1 MVRKVTVAW
10 VDDVSDKSPAD
21 ETVSFAL
28 DGARYEID
36 LSAKNAKKLRAQ
48 LQPWI
53 DASRRVAGRKR
64 RRVGVGKRFPQGSDR
79 AQTAA
84 IREWAHRNGYEVSS
98 RGRLPRAVL
107 DAYRASA

>member
-1 MVRKVTVAW
+1 MVRKVVVTW
-10 VDDVSDKSPAD
+10 VDDVSDASQAD

-36 LSAKNAKKLRAQ
+36 LCAKNAKKLRGQ

-64 RRVGVGKRFPQGSDR
+64 RHLGAGKRFPQASDR
-79 AQTAA
+79 AQSAA
-84 IREWAHRNGYEVSS
+84 VREWAQRNGYEVSK

-107 DAYRASA
+107 DAYRASD

>member
-1 MVRKVTVAW
+1 MVTW

-36 LSAKNAKKLRAQ
+36 LSARNAKRLRAQ

-53 DASRRVAGRKR
+53 TAGRRVAGRKR
-64 RRVGVGKRFPQGSDR
+64 RHVGVGTPFPQASDR
-79 AQTAA
+79 AQSAA

-107 DAYRASA
+107 DAYGASD